1 MEHTRAVDLDSG
13 MAMVVTD
20 LHGDGEVY
28 AHLRQKFVKLH
39 KQGLADY
46 FILCGDMIHGYSD
59 EEDDQ
64 SIPILLDIMRL
75 QNHYGPGTVYML
87 LGNHELPHIYSTTL
101 AKGDREFTPR
111 FERALMRSKH
121 QEQIRDF
128 LRSLPFMVRTK
139 AGVLI
144 NHAGATPSISSADIA
159 EHILTFDH
167 EALLQLAD
175 DKIRRAYPKEKLINN
190 REYMAQ
196 SMYYLGVSSPDDPRL
211 THFLRGQL
219 IAQTSNEFELLWEV
233 LFTRNEQGWSL
244 EAYEFVLEEYLK
256 HISAIS
262 PYEQRVLVSGH
273 IPVRGGYALIDK
285 QQMRL
290 ASYTHA
296 NPPEDGA
303 YLMMDCE
310 QPVNLAAHLIPS
322 IRPTYE
328 YEDKGED

>member
-1 MEHTRAVDLDSG
+1 MEHPRAVDLDSG
-13 MAMVVTD
+13 TAMVVTD

-28 AHLRQKFVKLH
+28 AHLRQKFIDLK
-39 KQGLADY
+39 KEGQADY
-46 FILCGDMIHGYSD
+46 FVLCGDMVHGYND

-75 QNHYGPGTVYML
+75 QHHYGPGTVHML
-87 LGNHELPHIYSTTL
+87 LGNHEMPHIYSTTL

-111 FERALMRSKH
+111 FERALVRSKH
-121 QEQIRDF
+121 NDLIRKF

-144 NHAGATPSISSADIA
+144 NHAGATPAIKSADIA

-167 EALLQLAD
+167 DALLRLAD
-175 DKIRRAYPKEKLINN
+175 DKILNGYPLEKLTDN

-196 SMYYLGVSSPDDPRL
+196 SMYYLGISGPDDPRL

-219 IAQTSNEFELLWEV
+219 IAQTSNEFELLWDF

-244 EAYEFVLEEYLK
+244 DAYEFVLSEYLK
-256 HISAIS
+256 HISAVS

-273 IPVRGGYALIDK
+273 IPVRGGYALIGK
-285 QQMRL
+285 QQLRL
-290 ASYTHA
+290 ASYAHA
-296 NPPEDGA
+296 NPPKRGA
-303 YLMMDCE
+303 YLLLDCG
-310 QPVNLAAHLIPS
+310 QPVTLAAHLVPF
-322 IRPTYE
+322 IRPTFA
-328 YEDKGED
+328 DDDDDAD